1 MTEKQID
8 QYVRMYLPVLDL
20 RMVTVVENTAGELV
34 AVGIS
39 MPSLSSAL
47 QRARG
52 RLLPL
57 GWFYLL
63 RALRWRRP
71 EVLDLLLVA
80 VRPDYQNKGVNALLF
95 TDLIPIYRQL
105 GFKYAE
111 SNPELEVND
120 KVQSQ
125 WQYFQTEQHK
135 RRRCYTAPL

>member
-1 MTEKQID
+1 MTDRQID
-8 QYVRMYLPVLDL
+8 QYVGNYLPVLDL
-20 RMVTVVENTAGELV
+20 RMVTVVENAEGELV

-39 MPSLSSAL
+39 MPSLSRAL

-57 GWFYLL
+57 GWFHLL

-71 EVLDLLLVA
+71 EALDLLLVA

-95 TDLIPIYRQL
+95 TDLIPVYQQL

-111 SNPELEVND
+111 SNPELEVNE

-125 WQYFQTEQHK
+125 WQYFHTEQHK
-135 RRRCYTAPL
+135 RRRCFTAPL